1 MTESDIEMVVAIV
14 RPEKLGAVKQALAE
28 AGASSLTVTT
38 VSGRGSETMKKG
50 QWRGAEYSIDLIEK
64 VKIEC
69 VIQEVPTGDVIDAIS
84 EAAYTGNAGD
94 GRIFVLPVNDAVR
107 IRTGEQGPDAV

>member
-1 MTESDIEMVVAIV
+1 
-14 RPEKLGAVKQALAE
+14 
-28 AGASSLTVTT
+28 VTT

-50 QWRGAEYSIDLIEK
+50 QWRGEQYSIDLIEK

-69 VIQEVPTGDVIDAIS
+69 VVQEVPTDDVTEAVA

-94 GRIFVLPVNDAVR
+94 GRIFVLPVEDAVR
-107 IRTGEQGPDAV
+107 IRTGDRGPDAV